1 MNRLTIILLHFICL
15 CILIPNIHANLFYV
29 SSQSQFDEAHENAG
43 INDSIIWESGL
54 YFDIY
59 MEISKSNLYIS
70 SEELGNTIFTGR
82 SYVTITSDYITL
94 NGFQFING
102 DIGTSDVINT
112 AGSYNN
118 FIQLNI
124 RGYKSYK
131 YLVIR
136 EQCQYVNV
144 AYCNFENRIN
154 LDDKNIL
161 SILVGRDQPG
171 YHKIQYCSFKNF
183 DGTGNDLGIEPI
195 RIGLSTQ
202 ANRNSRSLVEYCYF
216 TQCNGDGEI
225 ISSKA
230 SQNVYRYNTFENNPK
245 AELVLRHGSEAIVY
259 GNFFLNGKG
268 GVRVREGQNHYIYN
282 NYFYGIDDRTIY
294 LQNESSD
301 PLDNINVAF
310 NTIVNSS
317 EIRLGGSGN
326 YKPTNVTFAN
336 NIFTNPDD
344 QIFSSATSNE
354 KWIGNIA
361 FGNLGFPVPSSGI
374 DVIDPG
380 LEENTE
386 GYFGLTESSPAI
398 NASFPGYASL
408 PQFDGMDAIDVNIDM
423 DLMKQ
428 ERPLN
433 IEGKDLGC
441 SEYPLTIIIQPF
453 ATEENTGPSY
463 NTSSSTNVNQSV
475 FTNQK
480 YLTISPNPVE
490 NYLNLTIKNQ
500 KGAKIKIQIISTS
513 GQTLK
518 TLFNTV
524 ATSDNQILTTSVEE
538 LQSGIYTL
546 FVQSDSKE
554 KNISSTNTLRFVKM

>member
-15 CILIPNIHANLFYV
+15 CILIPNIHANVFYV

-202 ANRNSRSLVEYCYF
+202 ANRKK
-216 TQCNGDGEI
+216 
-225 ISSKA
+225 SK
-230 SQNVYRYNTFENNPK
+230 R
-245 AELVLRHGSEAIVY
+245 
-259 GNFFLNGKG
+259 
-268 GVRVREGQNHYIYN
+268 
-282 NYFYGIDDRTIY
+282 
-294 LQNESSD
+294 
-301 PLDNINVAF
+301 
-310 NTIVNSS
+310 
-317 EIRLGGSGN
+317 
-326 YKPTNVTFAN
+326 
-336 NIFTNPDD
+336 
-344 QIFSSATSNE
+344 
-354 KWIGNIA
+354 
-361 FGNLGFPVPSSGI
+361 
-374 DVIDPG
+374 
-380 LEENTE
+380 
-386 GYFGLTESSPAI
+386 
-398 NASFPGYASL
+398 
-408 PQFDGMDAIDVNIDM
+408 
-423 DLMKQ
+423 
-428 ERPLN
+428 
-433 IEGKDLGC
+433 
-441 SEYPLTIIIQPF
+441 
-453 ATEENTGPSY
+453 
-463 NTSSSTNVNQSV
+463 
-475 FTNQK
+475 
-480 YLTISPNPVE
+480 
-490 NYLNLTIKNQ
+490 
-500 KGAKIKIQIISTS
+500 KIC
-513 GQTLK
+513 
-518 TLFNTV
+518 
-524 ATSDNQILTTSVEE
+524 
-538 LQSGIYTL
+538 
-546 FVQSDSKE
+546 
-554 KNISSTNTLRFVKM
+554 